1 MILLKAAAKPKLF
14 RLGQLRDNKITNL
27 DSKQN
32 ILKQKKHKL
41 AKKMKKFYAPIV
53 KKSKQLNNK
62 FLSKGEILGGSM
74 PAEK

>member
-14 RLGQLRDNKITNL
+14 RLGQLRDKTTNL

-32 ILKQKKHKL
+32 IFKQKKHKL

>member
-1 MILLKAAAKPKLF
+1 
-14 RLGQLRDNKITNL
+14 
-27 DSKQN
+27 
-32 ILKQKKHKL
+32 
-41 AKKMKKFYAPIV
+41 MKKFYAPIV